1 MIVLF
6 FCPPLINILF
16 VVLAAAEYYK
26 SEDGKSKE
34 VKVRPNF
41 QDFRWESTY
50 DGDRCKES
58 AYDLYQKSFH
68 NITEFFQTAVCKLP
82 KMKYL
87 VHSKDKGK
95 VGLFADMLAIQPI
108 VACKGYVYFGVKTP
122 SEFES
127 DIDISPLN
135 LLFDG
140 GAAKFA
146 FGVLKMDTGVVY
158 AAGMR
163 VTLRRHRQVPRG
175 VVVADLP
182 EEKKQEEVTWKV
194 LGILYSHVPGGKRS
208 GFEPI
213 LICYNARIS
222 RYDYQYKEDK
232 SGTKVKYL
240 KQTHLPDKAIVD
252 YPRWNFSPLSQVKYL
267 TWNMASI
274 LTPDQETMRNIA
286 LRGHVKDPDDPRAQ
300 DKSESDGS
308 DTNSEDTPTEIVPPV
323 PATNRSRAGRG
334 RGSQPTR
341 PRATSP
347 ATNQTKTI
355 ETLKKAI
362 EHAEATNTSLKESNA
377 ILKADNTDK
386 AKKIKELEKL
396 EKIEEQA
403 KRFKNS
409 VLEYFQNK
417 YEDANN
423 KTKPDTLAEFMPSSL
438 RKYFTT
444 GELNA

>member
-16 VVLAAAEYYK
+16 VVLAAAEYHK

-50 DGDRCKES
+50 DGERCKES
-58 AYDLYQKSFH
+58 AYDLYEKSFN
-68 NITEFFQTAVCKLP
+68 NITKFFQTAVCKLP
-82 KMKYL
+82 TMKSL
-87 VHSKDKGK
+87 VYSTKKGK
-95 VGLFADMLAIQPI
+95 AGLFADMLAIKPI
-108 VACKGYVYFGVKTP
+108 VACKGYVYFGAETP

-146 FGVLKMDTGVVY
+146 FGVLKMDTGLVY

-194 LGILYSHVPGGKRS
+194 LGILYSNVPGGKRS

-252 YPRWNFSPLSQVKYL
+252 YPRWNFSPLSQVKFVTLNTASLL
-267 TWNMASI
+267 T
-274 LTPDQETMRNIA
+274 TDQEKMRNIA
-286 LRGHVKDPDDPRAQ
+286 LQGTVKDPEDDRSENE
-300 DKSESDGS
+300 DNKSTDG
-308 DTNSEDTPTEIVPPV
+308 NDTPKEIVPAA
-323 PATNRSRAGRG
+323 PATNRSRVGRG

-347 ATNQTKTI
+347 ATDQTKTI
-355 ETLKKAI
+355 ESLKRSI
-362 EHAEATNTSLKESNA
+362 EMADATNTSLKESNA

-396 EKIEEQA
+396 EKIEEKA
-403 KRFKNS
+403 ERFRNS
-409 VLEYFQNK
+409 VFEFFQNK
-417 YEDANN
+417 YEDLDE
-423 KTKPDTLAEFMPSSL
+423 KTRPNTFTEFMPSSI
-438 RKYFTT
+438 RKYFTKT
-444 GELNA
+444 ELEY